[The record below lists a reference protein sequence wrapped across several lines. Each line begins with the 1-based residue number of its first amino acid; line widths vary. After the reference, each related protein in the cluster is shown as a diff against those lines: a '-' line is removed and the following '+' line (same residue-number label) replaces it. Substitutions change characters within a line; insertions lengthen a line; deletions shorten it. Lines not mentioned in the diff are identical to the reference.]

1 MKILI
6 SLCGI
11 LLILFFL
18 FFCFKQK
25 KKQKVEY
32 LKLLSLKE
40 TLSKEIQK
48 KQKDLDQISKEYTN
62 LLEQQ
67 TELSNKILDLKKDYS
82 LTIQRLKEEEKE
94 KEKINFYKLN
104 PTEQDLK
111 EIAFLNNLKPQLR
124 EPSILSKLIWTTYFQ
139 KDTTKL
145 CNNIIGT
152 QKVCGIYK
160 ITNLLNKKSYIGQ
173 SVDISNRIKTHIKCG
188 LGIDT
193 PPTNKF
199 YQSLQEIGV
208 WNFSFEVLEK
218 CSKEKLN
225 EKEKYWIDFYKTTDY
240 GYNSTKGGS

>member
-1 MKILI
+1 M
-6 SLCGI
+6 
-11 LLILFFL
+11 
-18 FFCFKQK
+18 
-25 KKQKVEY
+25 
-32 LKLLSLKE
+32 
-40 TLSKEIQK
+40 
-48 KQKDLDQISKEYTN
+48 
-62 LLEQQ
+62 
-67 TELSNKILDLKKDYS
+67 
-82 LTIQRLKEEEKE
+82 TIQRLKEEERE

-145 CNNIIGT
+145 CNNIVGT

-199 YQSLQEIGV
+199 YQSLQKTGI

>member
-11 LLILFFL
+11 LLILFVL
-18 FFCFKQK
+18 FFYFKQK

-48 KQKDLDQISKEYTN
+48 KQKDLDQISEEYTN

-111 EIAFLNNLKPQLR
+111 EIAFLNNLKSQLR
-124 EPSILSKLIWTTYFQ
+124 EPPF
-139 KDTTKL
+139 
-145 CNNIIGT
+145 
-152 QKVCGIYK
+152 
-160 ITNLLNKKSYIGQ
+160 
-173 SVDISNRIKTHIKCG
+173 
-188 LGIDT
+188 
-193 PPTNKF
+193 
-199 YQSLQEIGV
+199 
-208 WNFSFEVLEK
+208 
-218 CSKEKLN
+218 
-225 EKEKYWIDFYKTTDY
+225 
-240 GYNSTKGGS
+240 